1 MLISFLGSS
10 SNARLEEKLNILIAE
25 VRSGKRESSVI
36 SIETV
41 DSITRNNQ
49 EAWDAFRKE
58 LEDVGISAPVIAA
71 KRNFLIVWFQEAV
84 AAGKL
89 EEDFP
94 EEKGGEDNDDLLEQ
108 STSGQSC
115 EGRRANHEPYASN
128 STRRRVSGPRQI
140 DRSVLLTQQRSPI
153 DGTGSDGTPIDL
165 GSLAIAKSREYRQME
180 PLALQLQSSTE
191 DLNYHP
197 KRDGMTPSGA
207 SEQMT
212 SGEVSGPHVHSN
224 SKCEVH
230 LISHSQ
236 C

>member
-1 MLISFLGSS
+1 MILLGSS

-58 LEDVGISAPVIAA
+58 LEDVGISSSVIAE
-71 KRNFLIVWFQEAV
+71 KRDFLIVWFQEAV

-89 EEDFP
+89 EEDVP
-94 EEKGGEDNDDLLEQ
+94 EEELGEDSDDPLEQ
-108 STSGQSC
+108 STSGQRC

-128 STRRRVSGPRQI
+128 STRKHVSGPRQI

-153 DGTGSDGTPIDL
+153 DSTGSDGTPIDL
-165 GSLAIAKSREYRQME
+165 GGLTIAELKEYCQME
-180 PLALQLQSSTE
+180 PLPPQFQSSTE

-197 KRDGMTPSGA
+197 KRDGMAPSGA
-207 SEQMT
+207 SQQMT
-212 SGEVSGPHVHSN
+212 SREVSDPHVHSN